1 MRSHAPIWFAVTGAL
16 VLSCRAQLTAI
27 PPCTTDLDCGSEEI
41 CFQDGCGDP
50 GRGLT
55 MQVTHQGVAQ
65 EFPINELRSTYDQ
78 ELGRPP
84 VFTGQIKQA
93 TATGQTPFT
102 GKVILRGFGQTL
114 HLPGVGRRIDASVLP
129 FSGGYSA
136 GISTGEYG
144 GAQFGPLHVFAEA
157 GGPPVRL
164 NGSWSFQP
172 GSRVPLDVTFPP
184 AAALTRITGTLLLS
198 LNAGVMTTPMQVQV
212 LEPGWHRPISQIVP
226 VDPITGLFTV
236 LAPPMAP
243 GEPFEI
249 LATPRDGMLAE
260 SITPVRVFPG
270 TVTGSITTLLLQM
283 EEFGS
288 TVSLSGTV
296 LDSKGQP
303 LGGAKVFTERQIQG
317 GKHNY
322 KGGSTTTASDGSFLV
337 KALPTLSV
345 DDPVS
350 LWIIPDSGLESGTL
364 QVVLSVPLQDGSLP
378 PLRCPPRVPVVGQ
391 VLRPNEQPAAGVL
404 VRAQPLEAAT
414 AGGSKPPGDPVEVT
428 TDAQGN
434 FRLFADPGEYRLDFL
449 PDLLPR
455 VSRRVTVYPQPGT
468 ATPEAVQVPTFTLW
482 NGRTLSGKITGFPT
496 AGAIEPAALPN
507 ASVELFRVVW
517 EDGKQNSYSLGKVT
531 TDSEG
536 KYILTI
542 PTAPSTE
549 DTPGPG

>member
-1 MRSHAPIWFAVTGAL
+1 MRAHAPVWIAVAGAL
-16 VLSCRAQLTAI
+16 VLSCRATLEPV
-27 PPCTTDLDCGSEEI
+27 PPCSTDLDCRTGEI
-41 CFQDGCGDP
+41 CFLDGCGDP

-55 MQVTHQGVAQ
+55 VQVTHQGVAQ
-65 EFPINELRSTYDQ
+65 EFPIDDLRSTYDQ
-78 ELGRPP
+78 ELGRAP

-102 GKVILRGFGQTL
+102 GKVIIRGFGQAL
-114 HLPGVGRRIDASVLP
+114 HLPGTGRRIDASVLP

-157 GGPPVRL
+157 GGPPVRV
-164 NGSWSFQP
+164 NGSWTFQP
-172 GSRVPLDVTFPP
+172 GSQVSLDVTFPP

-198 LNAGVMTTPMQVQV
+198 VNAGVIDTPMQVQV
-212 LEPGWHRPISQIVP
+212 LEPGWHRPISQAVA
-226 VDPITGLFTV
+226 VDPITGAFSV

-249 LATPRDGMLAE
+249 LATPKDSMLAE

-270 TVTGSITTLLLQM
+270 TVTGTITTLLLQM

-288 TVSLSGTV
+288 TVSVSGTV

-303 LGGAKVFTERQIQG
+303 LEGATVFTERQIQG

-322 KGGSTTTASDGSFLV
+322 KGPRVVTSQDGSFLV

-350 LWIIPDSGLESGTL
+350 LWVLPDAGLESGTL
-364 QVVLSVPLQDGSLP
+364 QVVLSVPLQGGSVP
-378 PLRCPPRVPVVGQ
+378 PLRCPARVPVVGQ
-391 VLRPNEQPAAGVL
+391 VLRPNGEQPAAGVL
-404 VRAQPLEAAT
+404 VRAQPLEAV
-414 AGGSKPPGDPVEVT
+414 GGSKPQDDPVEVT
-428 TDAQGN
+428 SDAQGN

-468 ATPEAVQVPTFTLW
+468 VSPLQMPTFTLW

-496 AGAIEPAALPN
+496 AAATEPAALPD

-517 EDGKQNSYSLGKVT
+517 EDGKQSSYSLGKVT

-542 PTAPSTE
+542 PTTTAP
-549 DTPGPG
+549 DAG